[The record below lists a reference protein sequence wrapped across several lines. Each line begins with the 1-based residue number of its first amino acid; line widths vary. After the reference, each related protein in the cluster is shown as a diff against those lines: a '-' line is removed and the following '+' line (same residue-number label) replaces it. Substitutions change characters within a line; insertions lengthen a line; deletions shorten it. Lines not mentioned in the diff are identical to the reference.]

1 MRPVI
6 VGFTGTQV
14 GCADAQVVALAR
26 LLVAVGCEVLHHG
39 DCVGADETA
48 HRVARAMGAR
58 VEVHPPRI
66 TAKRA
71 WCETVRGDVVHEP
84 DEYLAR
90 NRAIVAATEVLV
102 ACPREEH
109 GETLR
114 SGTWATVRA
123 ARRLGRPMAVVRPS
137 GRVER
142 ERWPAAPRGGG

>member
-1 MRPVI
+1 MI
-6 VGFTGTQV
+6 VAFTGTQV
-14 GCADAQVVALAR
+14 GCTDAQVVALAR
-26 LLVAVGCEVLHHG
+26 LLVALRVSVLHHG

-48 HRVARAMGAR
+48 HRVAKAAGAR
-58 VEVHPPRI
+58 VQIHPPRI
-66 TAKRA
+66 ATKRA
-71 WCETVRGDVVHEP
+71 QCEVSRGDVMHAP

-90 NRAIVAATEVLV
+90 NRAIVAAGEVLV

-123 ARRLGRPMAVVRPS
+123 ARRLGRPVAVVRPS

-142 ERWPAAPRGGG
+142 ERWPAPPRGWG